1 MYPRP
6 MAFTCAA
13 PFAGAV
19 KSLHLKADITLRP
32 GRWAWRW
39 PRTRGSRVCSRLG
52 LPRAAAATA
61 WAVPTAGRAHRR
73 LAGSPRLCARARRP
87 HAMLAPGCT
96 RDRSHS
102 LSLSSSCARV
112 PSSVRVERILPCAP
126 VYAAHFPPHTFT
138 FICDWRPPQRVPR
151 CGVLW
156 RTARRCVQGLTFRVG
171 ARLCDCVWV
180 F

>member
-1 MYPRP
+1 MCSGHRT
-6 MAFTCAA
+6 FGRAA
-13 PFAGAV
+13 SLAGAV
-19 KSLHLKADITLRP
+19 KSLQLEVDITLRP
-32 GRWAWRW
+32 GRWRG
-39 PRTRGSRVCSRLG
+39 PGRGHRGSESAAALAPR
-52 LPRAAAATA
+52 RAAAAAA
-61 WAVPTAGRAHRR
+61 WVVPTAGRALRR

-102 LSLSSSCARV
+102 LSLSSSCGRV
-112 PSSVRVERILPCAP
+112 PLSVRVERILPCAP

-138 FICDWRPPQRVPR
+138 FICDWQPPQRVPR